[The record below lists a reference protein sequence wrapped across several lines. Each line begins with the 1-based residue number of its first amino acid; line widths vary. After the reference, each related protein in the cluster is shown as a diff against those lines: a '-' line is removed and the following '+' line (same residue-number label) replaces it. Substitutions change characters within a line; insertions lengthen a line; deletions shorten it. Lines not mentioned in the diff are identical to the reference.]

1 MRIDILMATYNGAKY
16 IRQQILSIIAQT
28 HADWRL
34 LVHDDGST
42 DETVSIVREFASKDH
57 RIFYCDDGIAQLG
70 PGDNFMHLLQY
81 AEAPFVCFCDQDD
94 VWFDCKLEILLAA
107 IASKDNTKPQVV
119 YSNAYDWYP
128 LRRNLIGRASTPFY
142 CYKAKDAFFINGGIQ
157 GCASIFNMEMKNF
170 INRKHAYVAMH
181 DQVLMFA
188 GIICN
193 GIEYI
198 KEPLFLYRQHE
209 VNFTPHQAQG
219 FIERIKL
226 IIKNYRVP
234 VVNLKYYQG
243 ISSFLQTYTTVMKQS
258 DKKLFETY
266 LTLPE
271 LGVFHRFYL
280 ILKYRYSFNKSTVL
294 LLLKMMMRRYIGEL

>member
-28 HADWRL
+28 HNDWRL
-34 LVHDDGST
+34 FVHDDGST
-42 DETVSIVREFASKDH
+42 DETVSIIRSFASKDH
-57 RIFYCDDGIAQLG
+57 RVFYCDDGITKLG
-70 PGDNFMHLLQY
+70 PGYNFMHLLQY
-81 AEAPFVCFCDQDD
+81 VESPFICFCDQDD

-128 LRRNLIGRASTPFY
+128 LRGNLIGRVSTPFY

-157 GCASIFNMEMKNF
+157 GCASIFNMEMRNL
-170 INRKHAYVAMH
+170 IHRKHSYVAMH

-188 GIICN
+188 GIISN

-209 VNFTPHQAQG
+209 VNFTPHQAQS
-219 FIERIKL
+219 FMERIKL
-226 IIKNYRVP
+226 TIRNYRIP
-234 VVNLKYYQG
+234 VVSPKYYQG
-243 ISSFLQTYTTVMKQS
+243 ISSLLQTYATIMNQN
-258 DKKLFETY
+258 DKKLFEVY
-266 LTLPE
+266 LTLPK
-271 LGVFHRFYL
+271 LGIFYRFYL

-294 LLLKMMMRRYIGEL
+294 LLLKMMMRRYT